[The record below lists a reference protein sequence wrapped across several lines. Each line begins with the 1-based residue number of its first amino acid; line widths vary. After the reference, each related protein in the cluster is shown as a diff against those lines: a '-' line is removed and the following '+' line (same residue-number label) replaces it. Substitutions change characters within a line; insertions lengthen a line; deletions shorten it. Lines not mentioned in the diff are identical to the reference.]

1 MTIIGIGTDI
11 VQMDRIAKIFAKY
24 GQKFVEKNFHSLEIE
39 KLSSLKQIDRLSYL
53 SKRFAAKEAISKA
66 FGTGIT
72 EGLSFKEIAIIN
84 NEKGAPIVIIDRIK
98 FPSYANYQINIS
110 ISDDPPIAVAFA
122 VISL

>member
-11 VQMDRIAKIFAKY
+11 VQMDRIAKIFTKY
-24 GQKFVEKNFHSLEIE
+24 GQKFIEKNFHALELE
-39 KLSSLKQIDRLSYL
+39 KFSALKRIDHLSYL

-66 FGTGIT
+66 FGTGVA

-84 NEKGAPIVIIDRIK
+84 NEKGAPIVIIDPIK
-98 FPSYANYQINIS
+98 FPNYANYKINIS

>member
-1 MTIIGIGTDI
+1 
-11 VQMDRIAKIFAKY
+11 MDRIAKIFAKY
-24 GQKFVEKNFHSLEIE
+24 GQKFVEKNFHVLEIE
-39 KLSSLKQIDRLSYL
+39 KFNTLKKLDQLSYL

-66 FGTGIT
+66 FGTGIA

-84 NEKGAPIVIIDRIK
+84 NAQGAPVVIIDLIK
-98 FPSYANYQINIS
+98 FPNYANYKINIS